1 MFRLN
6 EHRPIAKDST
16 SMLAALRHYP
26 ASVNLLLSSSLFL
39 TLGRAITLPYLV
51 IYLSSNFTLGISEIG
66 MIVGS
71 ALIVGSLLSLYGGYL
86 TDRLS
91 SYKLI
96 LCFTGFFFVGF
107 IGMCLTGRLWLFFL
121 FLVSFNFAYSVID
134 IVVKAAFGKL
144 LPIAEQSKVFSVRY
158 TLINIG
164 YAVGPFIGAGLAH
177 WNMKLPFL
185 MSAALGLG
193 FFAVYAM
200 YGDRKLSSADPANAP
215 VSFLAVGRILLKDYR
230 LVCFTVGGALS
241 AVVFGQFSA
250 YISQYLVTTSTP
262 EFTYSVIS
270 SVVAVNA
277 AVVICLQYFVG
288 KHISHQHLNQ
298 WLTAGFSL
306 FLMGVVGFAMSSTVL
321 HWSLAVAVFTLGE
334 IIVFPAEY
342 MFIDRIAPTH
352 LRGMYYGA
360 QNLSNLGGALGP
372 VLCGFALA
380 TQPPAFMFS
389 MLAGFIVA
397 GGCFY
402 LLGASYSKRQGDVAQ

>member
-1 MFRLN
+1 
-6 EHRPIAKDST
+6 
-16 SMLAALRHYP
+16 MLAALRHYP

-51 IYLSSNFTLGISEIG
+51 IYLSSNFTLSISDIG

-86 TDRLS
+86 TDKLS

-96 LCFTGFFFVGF
+96 LCFTGFFVAGFVG
-107 IGMCLTGRLWLFFL
+107 MCVTGKLWLFFL

-144 LPIAEQSKVFSVRY
+144 LPVAEQSKVFSVRY

-185 MSAALGLG
+185 MSAALGFG
-193 FFAVYAM
+193 FFVVYSL

-230 LVCFTVGGALS
+230 LVCFTVGGVLS
-241 AVVFGQFSA
+241 AVVFGQFTA

-262 EFTYSVIS
+262 EFTYQVIS

-277 AVVICLQYFVG
+277 TVVICLQYFVG
-288 KHISHQHLNQ
+288 KHISHQYLNQ

-306 FLMGVVGFAMSSTVL
+306 FLMGVVGFALSTTVL
-321 HWSLAVAVFTLGE
+321 HWSLAVAIFTLGE

-380 TQPPAFMFS
+380 TQSAHFMFY
-389 MLAGFIVA
+389 MLAAFIVA

-402 LLGASYSKRQGDVAQ
+402 LLGASYSRRHDSTSSTR